1 MPRRTLRYWG
11 RAYDGLASFGRLVFL
26 DLLGFAGSRRPS
38 GTYDVD
44 RHLSTIR
51 DTLQELD
58 AADAIVVGHSTGGLI
73 ALALGAHSPSLV
85 SSVVGFGV
93 PIFPSQKEARKH
105 IRSLGF
111 MARLM
116 ADDLR
121 LGRRI
126 CGFMCDHRE
135 LARSVAPL
143 LAPRLP
149 APVAADGV
157 DHNWDSYSGTFRVVV
172 NENRAREWASEMGS
186 RLTLIYGADDR
197 SCPPSTA
204 IATLRDGMTAQPA
217 IIGGCD
223 HHLPLRRARLA
234 RAAIARLL

>member
-1 MPRRTLRYWG
+1 
-11 RAYDGLASFGRLVFL
+11 
-26 DLLGFAGSRRPS
+26 
-38 GTYDVD
+38 
-44 RHLSTIR
+44 
-51 DTLQELD
+51 
-58 AADAIVVGHSTGGLI
+58 
-73 ALALGAHSPSLV
+73 V

-93 PIFPSQKEARKH
+93 PIFPSQNEARKH

-116 ADDLR
+116 SDNLP
-121 LGRRI
+121 LGQRI

-157 DHNWDSYSGTFRVVV
+157 DHNWDSYSGTFRIVV
-172 NENRAREWASEMGS
+172 NENQAREWASEMGS

-197 SCPPSTA
+197 SCPPALAMATLSTA
-204 IATLRDGMTAQPA
+204 AKVRLEVQRD
-217 IIGGCD
+217 CD

-234 RAAIARLL
+234 RGAIARLL